1 MTQETWR
8 GVSASRPRSEAV
20 ASSTMRSPHA
30 NAGGKR
36 VVCVCRNKHEH
47 RPLTK
52 TREHIGVAW
61 QKLPL
66 VLPHPRPGAG
76 SRLAKSC
83 QALMAA
89 PARAPPLKQGDFRVA
104 GRLPHLHARGRVAGL
119 RHETNAILRLK
130 ARRARVARV
139 RATDYRAVKQRMD
152 EVPGGRQCVALRALQ
167 RGRRCCGRWA
177 TTRCRSS
184 SRLLL
189 AQGDQPWWYECLPS
203 ASRSRC
209 HRRGRRVQQRRRR

>member
-1 MTQETWR
+1 
-8 GVSASRPRSEAV
+8 
-20 ASSTMRSPHA
+20 MRSPHA

-139 RATDYRAVKQRMD
+139 RATDSRAVKQRMD
-152 EVPGGRQCVALRALQ
+152 EVPGRQRVALHALQ

>member
-139 RATDYRAVKQRMD
+139 RATDSRAVKQRMD
-152 EVPGGRQCVALRALQ
+152 EVPGRQRVALHALQ